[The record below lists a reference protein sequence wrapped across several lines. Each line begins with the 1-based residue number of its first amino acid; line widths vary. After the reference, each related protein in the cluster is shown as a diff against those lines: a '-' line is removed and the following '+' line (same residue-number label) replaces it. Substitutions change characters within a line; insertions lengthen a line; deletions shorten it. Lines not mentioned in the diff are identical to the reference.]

1 MFQSYK
7 IGWLIV
13 GLNAKNRV
21 KTNLEPGIQVLSLT
35 AIEESEF
42 LSALTLQAVF
52 ESRTYLFAAR
62 RCMNFG
68 SKVMCETTFTATQ
81 CRPLNGCSAQD
92 WTEREKRRTKA
103 AKEDSH
109 SANFDLNTSVTLNVE
124 VRDWLFCFVH
134 PIFRFWFLVTFG
146 DKVTKIRKYI

>member
-1 MFQSYK
+1 MQ
-7 IGWLIV
+7 
-13 GLNAKNRV
+13 KNRV
-21 KTNLEPGIQVLSLT
+21 KTTLEPGIQVLSLT

-81 CRPLNGCSAQD
+81 CRPLNGCSID
-92 WTEREKRRTKA
+92 TG
-103 AKEDSH
+103 H
-109 SANFDLNTSVTLNVE
+109 YF
-124 VRDWLFCFVH
+124 
-134 PIFRFWFLVTFG
+134 
-146 DKVTKIRKYI
+146 

>member
-1 MFQSYK
+1 MKNKSKFWLTLRVGSGFFGTWIFSLKEMVHKIFKAKRNCITKLWKLKPMFQSYK

-13 GLNAKNRV
+13 SLNAKNRV
-21 KTNLEPGIQVLSLT
+21 KTTLEPGIQVLSLT

-92 WTEREKRRTKA
+92 WTEREK
-103 AKEDSH
+103 
-109 SANFDLNTSVTLNVE
+109 N
-124 VRDWLFCFVH
+124 
-134 PIFRFWFLVTFG
+134 
-146 DKVTKIRKYI
+146 

>member
-7 IGWLIV
+7 IGWLKIS
-13 GLNAKNRV
+13 LNAKNRV
-21 KTNLEPGIQVLSLT
+21 ETTLEGIQILSLT

-92 WTEREKRRTKA
+92 WTERELKQQKKTLTQLTLTWI
-103 AKEDSH
+103 
-109 SANFDLNTSVTLNVE
+109 FTSVTLNVE
-124 VRDWLFCFVH
+124 VRDWLVWNVSFV
-134 PIFRFWFLVTFG
+134 FL
-146 DKVTKIRKYI
+146 

>member
-7 IGWLIV
+7 IVCHIV
-13 GLNAKNRV
+13 SLNAKNRV
-21 KTNLEPGIQVLSLT
+21 KTNLKLGIQVLSLT
-35 AIEESEF
+35 AVEESEF

-92 WTEREKRRTKA
+92 
-103 AKEDSH
+103 
-109 SANFDLNTSVTLNVE
+109 
-124 VRDWLFCFVH
+124 
-134 PIFRFWFLVTFG
+134 
-146 DKVTKIRKYI
+146 

>member
-13 GLNAKNRV
+13 SLNAKNRV
-21 KTNLEPGIQVLSLT
+21 KTTLEPGIQVLSLT

-92 WTEREKRRTKA
+92 
-103 AKEDSH
+103 
-109 SANFDLNTSVTLNVE
+109 
-124 VRDWLFCFVH
+124 
-134 PIFRFWFLVTFG
+134 
-146 DKVTKIRKYI
+146 